1 MLNICLIAIIVTSFE
16 MLSILWEAIEM
27 LNKILA
33 PIGKG
38 IGKLQQILVPVTKK
52 LQPFWDWVD
61 DKWYRTNRKY

>member
-1 MLNICLIAIIVTSFE
+1 
-16 MLSILWEAIEM
+16 M

-38 IGKLQQILVPVTKK
+38 IGKLQQMLVPVTKAI
-52 LQPFWDWVD
+52 QPFWDWVD